1 MQLSLRQ
8 RIVLTVGLPITGIFV
23 VVFGFTLHRMVGQ
36 ATIGVERKAAE
47 LARHFADLLDANLRE
62 VAQIADF
69 AAAVIEGEDHPTEEQ
84 LYRQLRVNLDQNP
97 LIFGSAVAFEPYR
110 FVRSRRLFSP
120 YVYRQ
125 AGEYRQMDIATDA
138 YDYTDPQWEWWHAP
152 RKAEMGVW
160 TEPYFDEG
168 AGNALMSTYATPLF
182 RDGTF
187 WGVVTVDVSLERL
200 EATVRR
206 KITEDQDYVLLTSDG
221 KYIHHPDA
229 SKILQ
234 SSIFE
239 ESTLLDREEI
249 AQVGHLITSG
259 QSGLARVTDWGTE
272 GVQWVIHAPLEST
285 GWGFAALVS
294 ERRALDEVSAQV
306 RALLL
311 IGGVGLVCVIFGI
324 WILSDLLAQSI
335 MTSRQEEAQR
345 ALGFARVILPIAF
358 MGVLLG
364 GVGWWTHRTIE
375 HTKQDE
381 LAQLLRITLS
391 SEAAALRIW
400 LTERREA
407 AVAVASDRALQSR
420 VRQLVDSG
428 LGHAVPAVPDPELR
442 QIVNRLCRSQGFVE
456 GIVTTPTGTI
466 VFSEAAD
473 NIGADVAGELAAAAA
488 VIGRTGVITPPFK
501 PALVLIGADGRLAR
515 ELPSMFAGAPL
526 LDRDGRPFA
535 LLFLRLR
542 PEHGFSGI
550 LGIARIGESGE
561 TYAFNADGMMASES
575 RFSVQLRQLGL
586 LPNRPDSTSL
596 LSVTIRAPA
605 GNMVEGYRPPVPHR
619 ELPLTRMAASAV
631 VQHDGLDVHGY
642 RDYRGV
648 PVIGAWEWME
658 DFGLGIATEIDVTEA
673 YRSLTILRRA
683 FLMIFG
689 LLVLAGVMLLL
700 AYFAIRRAYASLE
713 VEMERS
719 ESLLLNVLPK
729 PIAERL
735 KDEKGVIADGF
746 QEVTVLFADIVG
758 FTALSSTIAP
768 RELVNILNSIF
779 FEFDELAERYGLEKI
794 KTIGDAYMVA
804 GGLPAPRPDHA
815 EAVAD
820 MALAMVECVKRVGAR
835 YPFTLDIRVGI
846 HSGPAVAGVIGAK
859 KFSYDVWGDTVNTA
873 SRMESHGETGRI
885 QVSRTTADHLREG
898 YELERRG
905 VIPIK
910 GKGEMETFYL
920 LGEKSAPQDD
930 RAADD
935 GLPVAN

>member
-1 MQLSLRQ
+1 MKLSIRQ

-23 VVFGFTLHRMVGQ
+23 AVFGFALYRMVGQ
-36 ATIGVERKAAE
+36 ATLGVERKAAE
-47 LARHFADLLDANLRE
+47 LARHFADLLDANLHA
-62 VAQIADF
+62 VAQVAEF
-69 AAAVIEGEDHPTEEQ
+69 AATVIEGEERPTEEW
-84 LYRQLRVNLDQNP
+84 LYRQLRANLDQNP
-97 LIFGSAVAFEPYR
+97 LVFGSAVAFEPYR

-125 AGEYRQMDIATDA
+125 GAEYRQKDIAADS

-152 RKAEMGVW
+152 RTAEAGAW

-168 AGNALMSTYATPLF
+168 AGNVLMSTYATPLF

-187 WGVVTVDVSLERL
+187 WGVVTVDVSLEQL

-206 KITEDQDYVLLTSDG
+206 KIVEDQDYVLLTPEG
-221 KYIHHPDA
+221 KYIRHPDA

-239 ESTLLDREEI
+239 ESAALDREDI
-249 AQVGHLITSG
+249 TQIGHLITSG
-259 QSGLARVTDWGTE
+259 QSGLARIADWGSE

-294 ERRALDEVSAQV
+294 EPRALGEVFTQV

-311 IGGVGLVCVIFGI
+311 TGAIGLVCVIFGI

-335 MTSRQEEAQR
+335 MTSREEEARQ
-345 ALGFARVILPIAF
+345 ALGVVRVILPIAF

-375 HTKQDE
+375 QTKKDE
-381 LAQLLRITLS
+381 LAQLLQITLS
-391 SEAAALRIW
+391 SETSALRLW

-407 AVAVASDRALQSR
+407 ATAVASDRALQSR
-420 VRQLVDSG
+420 VRQLVDLG

-442 QIVNRLCRSQGFVE
+442 EILNRLCRLHGFVE
-456 GIVTTPTGTI
+456 GLITTPTGTI

-473 NIGADVAGELAAAAA
+473 NIGAELAGELAAAAA
-488 VIGRTGVITPPFK
+488 VIGRSGIITPPFR
-501 PALVLIGADGRLAR
+501 PTLVLIGTDGRLAR

-526 LDRDGRPFA
+526 LDREGRPFA

-542 PEHGFSGI
+542 PEHDFSGI

-561 TYAFNADGMMASES
+561 TYAVNADGMMVSES
-575 RFSVQLRQLGL
+575 RFNTELRQIGL
-586 LPNRPDSTSL
+586 LPTRPDSTSL
-596 LSVTIRAPA
+596 LSVALRAPA
-605 GNMVEGYRPPVPHR
+605 GNMVEGYRPPVPHH

-631 VQHDGLDVHGY
+631 VQHDGLDVDGY

-648 PVIGAWEWME
+648 PVIGAWEWLE
-658 DFGLGIATEIDVTEA
+658 EFGLGVATEIDVSEA
-673 YRSLTILRRA
+673 YQSLTILRRA

-689 LLVLAGVMLLL
+689 LLVLAGVLLLL
-700 AYFAIRRAYASLE
+700 AYFAIRRAYGSLE

-719 ESLLLNVLPK
+719 ERLLLNVLPK
-729 PIAERL
+729 PIADRL
-735 KDEKGVIADGF
+735 KEEKGVIADGF

-758 FTALSSTIAP
+758 FTTLSSTIPP

-779 FEFDELAERYGLEKI
+779 FEFDTLAERHGLEKI

-820 MALAMVECVKRVGAR
+820 MALAMAACVKRVGSS
-835 YPFTLDIRVGI
+835 YPFELDIRIGI

-873 SRMESHGETGRI
+873 SRMESHGEAGRI
-885 QVSRTTADHLREG
+885 QVSRATYEHLRAG

-910 GKGEMETFYL
+910 GKDEMETFYL
-920 LGEKSAPQDD
+920 LRKKSAPQDGQP
-930 RAADD
+930 ADECV
-935 GLPVAN
+935 PVAN